1 MEYLTA
7 YYSFFMFNVNMAYFY
22 FRMFSFQFLSSSVK
36 YINDSDSH
44 FYILHDV
51 DSWF

>member
-1 MEYLTA
+1 ML
-7 YYSFFMFNVNMAYFY
+7 NVNMAYFY
-22 FRMFSFQFLSSSVK
+22 FRMFSVQFLLSSLK
-36 YINDSDSH
+36 YINDADSS